1 MWHALFDGIK
11 KLATQMFGSQLRR
24 NMTSGMLTA
33 GINMLVI
40 LVSYPLYLHFLG
52 YEKYG
57 LWLILAVVL
66 GFAQLGNLGIN
77 QAVMKLVAEEYGREN
92 LQGIRSYV
100 TMAWTVLTITGS
112 IALLVILLFRSQ
124 IVAAFKLS
132 GENAEMV
139 SWLLPYIGALT
150 IYVFLVQSLNA
161 ALAGLGRMDLSNYI
175 LSAGQFCAVLTSVLL
190 LWLGHGIEGLLIGS
204 TSSFVVVHVASVLF
218 IRRKIK
224 KLGFLQL
231 YNWDFQRLKNLLHF
245 GSMIFGGALM
255 SILLDPFNK
264 LMLSRYA
271 GVATVPVYDISFRGS
286 MQVRGLMEVG
296 IRAIMPEV
304 SRIGVNMTP
313 QAHDRIASINKRAT
327 KFILFC
333 GVPFFIILFA
343 FAPVFLK
350 LWLQKSYVDTL
361 PAVFRFILT
370 GAFLSLI
377 CVPSFYTL
385 LGLGKAR
392 YCFFSSVIQGMINAV
407 IIVTIVLVR
416 GKISG
421 YSVALSVMVAMGITS
436 CYLLWKKHHV
446 MKDKLLEIR
455 NNNFAGSFE
464 NVTEPCRS

>member
-1 MWHALFDGIK
+1 MQHALFDGIK

-92 LQGIRSYV
+92 IQGIRSYV
-100 TMAWTVLTITGS
+100 TMAWSVLTVTGFTV
-112 IALLVILLFRSQ
+112 LLVILLFKSQ

-139 SWLLPYIGALT
+139 SWLLPYIGVLT

-161 ALAGLGRMDLSNYI
+161 TLAGLGRMDLSNYI

-231 YNWDFQRLKNLLHF
+231 YNWDLQRLKNLLHF
-245 GSMIFGGALM
+245 GSMVFGGALV

-304 SRIGVNMTP
+304 SRIGANMNS
-313 QAHDRIASINKRAT
+313 QAHDRIAAINRHT
-327 KFILFC
+327 MKFIIIC
-333 GVPFFIILFA
+333 GVPLFVILFV
-343 FAPVFLK
+343 FAPVLLK
-350 LWLQKSYVDTL
+350 FWLQKSFVDTL
-361 PAVFRFILT
+361 PTVFRIIIVAVFF
-370 GAFLSLI
+370 SLLG
-377 CVPSFYTL
+377 VPAYYTL

-392 YCFFSSVIQGMINAV
+392 YCFLASLIQGIVNAAIII
-407 IIVTIVLVR
+407 IIVLMS
-416 GKISG
+416 GKASAIL
-421 YSVALSVMVAMGITS
+421 VALSLMIAMFITNT
-436 CYLLWKKHHV
+436 YLLWQKHKT
-446 MKDKLLEIR
+446 MQNKL
-455 NNNFAGSFE
+455 N
-464 NVTEPCRS
+464 